1 MGTKKSIIC
10 DVCGKKGARKRRVTR
25 SYGRGANLLV
35 VEGVPVISCPHCGE
49 SYLTADTLH
58 ELDRIK
64 RNRKELTARRFVTVA
79 NFIDFA
85 AIV

>member
-1 MGTKKSIIC
+1 
-10 DVCGKKGARKRRVTR
+10 
-25 SYGRGANLLV
+25 LLV

-79 NFIDFA
+79 NFIEFA
-85 AIV
+85 PIV